1 MGEMMKNLIVVAACT
16 VLLAAAPALAHGP
29 HEHGAARLDVAV
41 EDTIVEISL
50 ESPLANALPFEHAP
64 RDAAQRQAVQNMA
77 TTLHKAENIFVFPAA
92 AQCRIKKVTLESEA
106 LPEALLK
113 ANAAA
118 QPEKAQTSTQN
129 APAAPSVEPKAHTD
143 HDEDAGHDE
152 HGGHADLDAS
162 FTFECAQPDALHG
175 MDVRLFTAWP
185 ALHELRVQI
194 VSPTGQHAAELNEQ
208 AHTLKW

>member
-1 MGEMMKNLIVVAACT
+1 MKNLILVAACT
-16 VLLAAAPALAHGP
+16 VLLTAAPALAHGP

-41 EDTIVEISL
+41 EGNIVEINL

-64 RDAAQRQAVQNMA
+64 RDAAQRPAVQNMA
-77 TTLHKAENIFVFPAA
+77 ATLHKAENIFVFPAA

-113 ANAAA
+113 ANTAP
-118 QPEKAQTSTQN
+118 QPEQTQTSKHN
-129 APAAPSVEPKAHTD
+129 ASAVPAVEPKPHAD
-143 HDEDAGHDE
+143 HDEHAGHDD

-162 FTFECAQPDALHG
+162 FIFECAQPDVLHG
-175 MDVRLFTAWP
+175 MDVRLFSAWP

-208 AHTLKW
+208 AHTLTW